1 MSSSHLTGVVL
12 TSASHMLVLV
22 YAVIYLASY
31 NCGHATCTAA
41 YANTTEL
48 LWAEHKYVHISL
60 RIFFELHSGHLS
72 CILVPPLL
80 W

>member
-12 TSASHMLVLV
+12 TNASHMLVLV
-22 YAVIYLASY
+22 YVVKNLASY

-41 YANTTEL
+41 YANTTKL
-48 LWAEHKYVHISL
+48 LWAERKYIHFSL
-60 RIFFELHSGHLS
+60 RIFFELHSGDLS